1 MLLGVFVVVIE
12 AQKLDVCVQKQSW
25 KPNIPTL
32 NLKLNYVKKML
43 VSLNILYAISEKPL
57 NLGNKIILEQK
68 QDISAGLSLT
78 KSDDI
83 KICGCNEG

>member
-1 MLLGVFVVVIE
+1 MHSKTELHG
-12 AQKLDVCVQKQSW
+12 W
-25 KPNIPTL
+25 KANIPTL
-32 NLKLNYVKKML
+32 NLKLNYIKKMS

-78 KSDDI
+78 SFTWQNQFCK
-83 KICGCNEG
+83 CNEG